1 MSTDSKKK
9 MILILTSDE
18 QSLEVATTLKTL
30 LQTSDNRVIVISDK
44 QYRSKLEYCYI
55 GNKIDRGK
63 YYSKE
68 ISFIEKKKLLKFF
81 THRTIKRISNAIYRY
96 EPDLII
102 TLTPFAHYIAIRA
115 KQDFKN
121 EVTIVDYIF
130 RFTLEDRIYND
141 FVTNKFIVENSTM
154 REQLIKMGVKNKNIA
169 NLGFPFKLKKLSNEE
184 IEDIKKKNGI
194 PDTPMICIDIKDQK
208 SVTEIFN
215 MIVDQGKKFNI
226 VINTHNNK
234 FLDSLY
240 RKVAGM
246 NINVIFTADRNEFD
260 TYLSFANFLVTDF
273 NVVNIY
279 KAFSVDVPIIAV
291 GHESDDINNLKQ
303 LEESGLIL
311 LATENTKVISY
322 LYDMFQTDIK
332 DKLIKN
338 VDEKMQYI
346 SDENIK
352 SYLLS
357 IGDE

>member
-1 MSTDSKKK
+1 MTPDSKKK
-9 MILILTSDE
+9 MILILTSED
-18 QSLEVATTLKTL
+18 QSLEVALNLKTL
-30 LQTSDNRVIVISDK
+30 LQTAENRVIIISDK
-44 QYRSKLEYCYI
+44 QYRSKFEYCYI
-55 GNKIDRGK
+55 GNKIHRGK

-81 THRTIKRISNAIYRY
+81 MHRTIKRIANAIYRY

-130 RFTLEDRIYND
+130 RFILEDRIYND
-141 FVTNKFIVENSTM
+141 FVTDKFVVENSSM

-169 NLGFPFKLKKLSNEE
+169 NLGFPFKLNKLSNEE
-184 IEDIKKKNGI
+184 IEDIKKK
-194 PDTPMICIDIKDQK
+194 
-208 SVTEIFN
+208 
-215 MIVDQGKKFNI
+215 DQGKKFNI

-246 NINVIFTADRNEFD
+246 NLNVIFTADRSEFD

-291 GHESDDINNLKQ
+291 GHENDDINNLKQ
-303 LEESGLIL
+303 LEESGLVL

-332 DKLIKN
+332 EKLIKN
-338 VDEKMQYI
+338 VTEKMQYI
-346 SDENIK
+346 SEENIR

>member
-1 MSTDSKKK
+1 MTPDSKKK
-9 MILILTSDE
+9 MILILTSED
-18 QSLEVATTLKTL
+18 QSLEVATNLKTL
-30 LQTSDNRVIVISDK
+30 LQNAENRVIIISDK

-55 GNKIDRGK
+55 GNKIHRGK

-81 THRTIKRISNAIYRY
+81 MHRTIKRIANAIYRY

-130 RFTLEDRIYND
+130 RFVLEDRIYND
-141 FVTNKFIVENSTM
+141 FVTDKFVVENSSM

-169 NLGFPFKLKKLSNEE
+169 NLGFPFKLNKLSNEE

-215 MIVDQGKKFNI
+215 MIIDQGKKFNI

-246 NINVIFTADRNEFD
+246 NLNVIFTADRSESD

-291 GHESDDINNLKQ
+291 GHENDDINNLKQ
-303 LEESGLIL
+303 LEESGLVL

-332 DKLIKN
+332 EKLIKN
-338 VDEKMQYI
+338 VTEKMQYI
-346 SDENIK
+346 SEENIR